1 MARNTASITADG
13 TTFLVNVHK
22 PQSADSYK
30 ATIHIAGSS
39 FGGGT
44 VKLQSSPD
52 GGTTKVDLKI
62 NGSAYSATA
71 NDVVNI
77 ELGNGGKN
85 SDSIKLYAVMTGSTA
100 PAVTVT
106 VHDNL

>member
-1 MARNTASITADG
+1 VVKPAHAD
-13 TTFLVNVHK
+13 T
-22 PQSADSYK
+22 YK

-39 FGGGT
+39 FGSGA

-52 GGTTKVDLKI
+52 GGTTKVDLKDTS
-62 NGSAYSATA
+62 GAAYSTTA

-77 ELGNGGKN
+77 ELGDGGTN
-85 SDSIKLYAVMTGSTA
+85 SDMIKLYAVMTDSTA
-100 PAVTVT
+100 PDVTVT